1 MPQTA
6 RIKLSSA
13 DLSKLDK
20 ICTEIKTLTVRTGTK
35 SKGPHPLPT
44 KKLKVTTR
52 KTPCGQGTHTYD
64 KWEMRIHRRIL
75 DIAADDRTMKQLMHI
90 NIPEEVIIEV
100 ALHK

>member
-1 MPQTA
+1 MFRFKPSSLK
-6 RIKLSSA
+6 IK
-13 DLSKLDK
+13 KLNFRH
-20 ICTEIKTLTVRTGTK
+20 IK
-35 SKGPHPLPT
+35 LPT